1 MFTGL
6 VRSIGTVDLREAYAK
21 GIRFGVEVPDLAS
34 ELRAGD
40 SVAVDGVCQTVV
52 QADERRIEFEAIR
65 TTLSRTTL
73 GDWELGR
80 MVNLEPP
87 LHGGDRFGGHLVQG
101 HVDGVAD
108 VVSVEEAGETVFVR
122 IQLPTDV
129 AAVTVL
135 YGSLAVDGVS
145 MTVNALDGDVAEL
158 AIIPYTWTHT
168 AFSRLRPG
176 GRVNVEADLI
186 GKYVSKLLQPYF
198 MRPEGSGPSDPAK
211 PPEPPKPTRQATD
224 S

>member
-6 VRSIGTVDLREAYAK
+6 VRSVGTVDLREPYAK
-21 GIRFGVEVPDLAS
+21 GIRFGVEVPELAA
-34 ELRAGD
+34 ELAAGE

-73 GDWELGR
+73 GDWEPGR
-80 MVNLEPP
+80 RVNLEPP
-87 LHGGDRFGGHLVQG
+87 LHGTDRFGGHLVQG
-101 HVDGVAD
+101 HVDGVAE

-122 IQLPTDV
+122 IGLPTEV

-145 MTVNALDGDVAEL
+145 MTVNRLDGDVAEL

-168 AFSRLRPG
+168 AFPRLRPG

-186 GKYVSKLLQPYF
+186 GKYVRKLLQPYF
-198 MRPEGSGPSDPAK
+198 ERPEGGGPIDPAA
-211 PPEPPKPTRQATD
+211 PAEPPKPTGQATE